1 MLWHEMDFAAF
12 ERPLARQVADMFAE
26 FPSVAAGIERDPLG
40 LAAAS
45 HLANRLKLLSPEQH
59 QFDPSDLELEYEGTL
74 AAITTRG
81 VADKG
86 TCLDPG
92 LCGYE
97 SVPYLLTP
105 GSAASDPTCA
115 ATNAAWGLIRETPFA
130 YVADRLSGVAVIAL
144 DHQRFPNTNQS
155 YTILPVMQT
164 VYVDIYE
171 HRLLTAE
178 SLVHEHAHLTFNN
191 YVRYHRL
198 TFDPTPRFYSPWKEQ
213 ERPLFNFLH
222 SIIAFCEVVEFL
234 NAVDP
239 RGLDEQ
245 GRRYLDMKLKFEVA
259 NIAGVRAAADVA
271 LKATP
276 DRAIAERIHQRLDRV
291 S

>member
-1 MLWHEMDFAAF
+1 MLWHEIDFAAF
-12 ERPLARQVADMFAE
+12 ERPLACQVADMFAE
-26 FPSVAAGIERDPLG
+26 FPAVAVGIERDPLG

-45 HLANRLKLLSPEQH
+45 HIANRLKLLSPERNQL
-59 QFDPSDLELEYEGTL
+59 DASNLETEYEGTL
-74 AAITTRG
+74 KAITRRG
-81 VADKG
+81 VVEKG

-92 LCGYE
+92 MCGYD

-105 GSAASDPTCA
+105 HSAASDPTCA
-115 ATNAAWGLIRETPFA
+115 AIDAAWEVIRKTPFA
-130 YVADRLSGVAVIAL
+130 YLAERLSGIAIVAL

-155 YTILPVMQT
+155 YTILPLMQT

-171 HRLLTAE
+171 HPLLTAE

-191 YVRYHRL
+191 YVRHHRL

-222 SIIAFCEVVEFL
+222 SIIAFCEVIEFL

-239 RGLDEQ
+239 HGLDEQ
-245 GRRYLDMKLKFEVA
+245 GRRYLDMKLKFETA
-259 NIAGVRAAADVA
+259 NIAAVRAAAELA
-271 LKATP
+271 LKASP
-276 DRAIAERIHQRLDRV
+276 DRAIADRIHQRLDCVR
-291 S
+291 